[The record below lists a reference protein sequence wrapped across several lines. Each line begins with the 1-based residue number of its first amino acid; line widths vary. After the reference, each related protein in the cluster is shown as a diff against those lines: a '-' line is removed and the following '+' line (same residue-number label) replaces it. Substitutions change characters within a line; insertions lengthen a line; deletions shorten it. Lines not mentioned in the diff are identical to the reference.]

1 MENLDIKKFLFNNH
15 YRSIPPSLA
24 HLDLSNSIIKIIH
37 SWAIVYNKI
46 REVLIMGFPPQENA
60 GERSQVMNEI
70 LFYPAPLLPGGI
82 MKMVNL

>member
-24 HLDLSNSIIKIIH
+24 HLDLSNSIIKIVH

-46 REVLIMGFPPQENA
+46 RKVLIMGFPPQENA
-60 GERSQVMNEI
+60 GERSPVMNEK
-70 LFYPAPLLPGGI
+70 LFHPAPLVQMYNKDG
-82 MKMVNL
+82 